1 MEIVKYVAE
10 LIQFHKEVGIDGFG
24 TIYKKKSPGRY
35 DSVSRSFLPPGST
48 TAFKKEIS
56 DSSLLINELV
66 AKENVSRE
74 VAADAISRFAILLS
88 QQLADQGYAD
98 FGPIGVLRQ
107 VNGQTVLEQ
116 HADFK
121 PGREFFGLPK
131 IEEPVAQEPVAQ
143 EPLKQEPEVK
153 QPEEAVTVIPVTPV
167 IPVTIPVST
176 VVEEEAPAKEQA
188 QEPVAEPMTKQEAI
202 VTENLLEEENPG
214 KETNEEILN
223 EIRRP
228 IIENRINYTIKEEP
242 PAESGSLLT
251 KVAVILLAILLLSVA
266 AYYLYPRISSSFT
279 EEPTVPNA
287 TVEKLRADSLAR
299 IARDQSIVDS
309 TAQADSLAAARLK
322 MEKAPSV
329 DSLKTVQPVAKAAAD
344 TVVTYEVIGASVLNE
359 KEASWFIE
367 TMKRSGIKAKVVH
380 NAPGKRLKMSIA
392 TLKDEQSAKEAR
404 DRLGEKLKI
413 KGLYIYKNKPQ

>member
-48 TAFKKEIS
+48 TAFKKEIT
-56 DSSLLINELV
+56 DSSLLVNELV
-66 AKENVSRE
+66 ARENVSRE
-74 VAADAISRFAILLS
+74 IAADAISRFVIHLS
-88 QQLADQGYAD
+88 QQLADHGYAD
-98 FGPIGVLRQ
+98 LSPIGTLRQ
-107 VNGQTVLEQ
+107 VNGQTDLEQ
-116 HADFK
+116 HGDFK

-131 IEEPVAQEPVAQ
+131 IEEPVVEATA
-143 EPLKQEPEVK
+143 PEA
-153 QPEEAVTVIPVTPV
+153 PEEVVTVIAVTPV

-176 VVEEEAPAKEQA
+176 VVEEETPLPKP
-188 QEPVAEPMTKQEAI
+188 EPVDEPASKQEI
-202 VTENLLEEENPG
+202 IITENLLEEENPG

-228 IIENRINYTIKEEP
+228 IIENRINYTIKEEQP
-242 PAESGSLLT
+242 KESGSLLS
-251 KVAVILLAILLLSVA
+251 KVAVILLGILLLSIA

-279 EEPTVPNA
+279 EQPTTPA
-287 TVEKLRADSLAR
+287 PAIEKFKADSLAR
-299 IARDQSIVDS
+299 VTREQEILDS
-309 TAQADSLAAARLK
+309 TTLADSLAQANMK
-322 MEKAPSV
+322 MEKAPST
-329 DSLKTVQPVAKAAAD
+329 DSVKVVQPIANPASNTA
-344 TVVTYEVIGASVLNE
+344 VTYEVIGASVLNE

-367 TMKRSGIKAKVVH
+367 TMKKSGIKAKVVQ

-392 TLKDEQSAKEAR
+392 TLKDENSAKEAR

-413 KGLYIYKNKPQ
+413 KGLYIYKNKPE

>member
-56 DSSLLINELV
+56 DSSLLINDLV
-66 AKENVSRE
+66 EKENVSRE

-98 FGPIGVLRQ
+98 FSPIGVLRQ
-107 VNGQTVLEQ
+107 LNGQTILEQ

-121 PGREFFGLPK
+121 PGREFFGLPT
-131 IEEPVAQEPVAQ
+131 IEEPVAE
-143 EPLKQEPEVK
+143 EPEIK
-153 QPEEAVTVIPVTPV
+153 EPEEEVTIIPVTPV
-167 IPVTIPVST
+167 IPVSIPVST
-176 VVEEEAPAKEQA
+176 VVEEEAPANE
-188 QEPVAEPMTKQEAI
+188 QEAI
-202 VTENLLEEENPG
+202 ITENLLEEENPG
-214 KETNEEILN
+214 KETNEQLLN

-228 IIENRINYTIKEEP
+228 IIENRINYTIKEER

-251 KVAVILLAILLLSVA
+251 KVAFILLAILLLSIA

-279 EEPTVPNA
+279 EEPTVPTA
-287 TVEKLRADSLAR
+287 TTNKIKADSLAR
-299 IARDQSIVDS
+299 VAREQEILNA
-309 TAQADSLAAARLK
+309 TTQADSLAESNIK
-322 MEKAPSV
+322 MEKAPSSDTV
-329 DSLKTVQPVAKAAAD
+329 KAVQPVAKATMD
-344 TVVTYEVIGASVLNE
+344 TAVTYEVIGASVLNE

-367 TMKRSGIKAKVVH
+367 TMKKSGIKAKVVQ

-392 TLKDEQSAKEAR
+392 TLKDENSAKEAR